1 MQRYYKTAIAAV
13 WFVNEVWHPY
23 FCSMENTSNEQ
34 EPKRV
39 TGIGGI
45 FFKSENPAALNAWYK
60 EHLGMNTTDY
70 GTTFTWRKEEK
81 PEEKGYTLW
90 TPFKK
95 ETSYFAPST
104 KEFMVNLRVE
114 NIEWLVGKLKEE
126 GVTVLDEIENS
137 EYGKFV
143 HILDHEGNKVE
154 LWEDVD
160 RV

>member
-1 MQRYYKTAIAAV
+1 
-13 WFVNEVWHPY
+13 
-23 FCSMENTSNEQ
+23 MENTSNEQ

-45 FFKSENPAALNAWYK
+45 FFKAENPAELNAWYK
-60 EHLGMNTTDY
+60 KHLGMDTTDY
-70 GTTFTWRKEEK
+70 GTTFMWRKDDK

-95 ETSYFAPST
+95 ETTYFAPST

-114 NIEWLVGKLKEE
+114 NIEWLVEKLKEE
-126 GVTVLDEIENS
+126 GITVLDEIES
-137 EYGKFV
+137 SDYGKFV

-154 LWEDVD
+154 LWQDGE
-160 RV
+160 